1 MGSLTTS
8 RSSVMPA
15 HALQPLP
22 APAATGTPSAFSW
35 RRFRKGLLRRVVGLG
50 IEIFSVRLA
59 AGQEL
64 QLHDVAGW
72 TAVCRSGAVWITQ
85 EADSRDIFLKDG
97 EGFALDRDG
106 LAIVRACRNALLSI
120 RAPAGRGAANRP
132 QRRTHG
138 ASADVEADHD
148 QAQLVWLRTLYPEC
162 SPWNDPASY
171 RRAGLL

>member
-1 MGSLTTS
+1 MGSLSTS
-8 RSSVMPA
+8 MSCVMPA

-22 APAATGTPSAFSW
+22 APGATGTPSAFSW
-35 RRFRKGLLRRVVGLG
+35 RRFRDVLLRRVVGVG
-50 IEIFSVRLA
+50 IEVFSVRLA

-72 TAVCRSGAVWITQ
+72 TVVCRSGTVWITQ
-85 EADSRDIFLKDG
+85 EADSRDLFLKDG

-120 RAPAGRGAANRP
+120 RAPAGRRAASRP
-132 QRRTHG
+132 QRWTDG
-138 ASADVEADHD
+138 GSTELAADDD

-162 SPWNDPASY
+162 GPWNDPASY
-171 RRAGLL
+171 RRVGLL